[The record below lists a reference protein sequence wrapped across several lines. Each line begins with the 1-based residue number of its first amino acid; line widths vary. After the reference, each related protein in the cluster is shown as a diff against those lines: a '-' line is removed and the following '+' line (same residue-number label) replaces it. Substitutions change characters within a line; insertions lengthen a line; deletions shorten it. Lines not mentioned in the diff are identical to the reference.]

1 MQAALGHQTPDPTR
15 SRALLS
21 EAISHLEHV
30 VSPDRRDPLSELT
43 LGQLYVETENY
54 PKGITTLQLFLLD
67 QPGYPEAM
75 MLLAEAYDESGR
87 LAEAID
93 LVEEVVE
100 DQPAQLQTRAWL
112 ADLYEKSG
120 RWKDAATTWA
130 DLATRSPRNAQAYR
144 LRQATALV
152 NAGDVDGGRAQLVAL
167 TKATP
172 RDISLWYL
180 LSQVERRTGNPQGAE
195 DAAKQIAQIDP
206 NDARGPL
213 ALAESQ
219 AARGDHAGVDRD
231 APAARRRARPM
242 PT

>member
-1 MQAALGHQTPDPTR
+1 M
-15 SRALLS
+15 
-21 EAISHLEHV
+21 
-30 VSPDRRDPLSELT
+30 SPDRRDPLSELT

-75 MLLAEAYDESGR
+75 MLLAQAYDETGR
-87 LAEAID
+87 SAEAID
-93 LVEEVVE
+93 LVEQVVE

-112 ADLYEKSG
+112 GELYEKSG

-152 NAGDVDGGRAQLVAL
+152 NAGDVEGGRAQLVAL
-167 TKATP
+167 TKTAP
-172 RDISLWYL
+172 RDISLWYV
-180 LSQVERRTGNPQGAE
+180 LSQVERRTGNAQGAE

-219 AARGDHAGVDRD
+219 AARGDYAAAVAT
-231 APAARRRARPM
+231 APAARHARRPM

>member
-1 MQAALGHQTPDPTR
+1 M
-15 SRALLS
+15 
-21 EAISHLEHV
+21 
-30 VSPDRRDPLSELT
+30 SELT

-75 MLLAEAYDESGR
+75 MLLAQAYDETGR

-93 LVEEVVE
+93 LVEQVVE

-112 ADLYEKSG
+112 GELYEKSG

-152 NAGDVDGGRAQLVAL
+152 NAGDVEGGRAQLVAL

-172 RDISLWYL
+172 RDISLWYM
-180 LSQVERRTGNPQGAE
+180 LSQVERRTGNAAGGGRRREANRADRSERRARAAGARRV
-195 DAAKQIAQIDP
+195 ASG
-206 NDARGPL
+206 ARRL
-213 ALAESQ
+213 
-219 AARGDHAGVDRD
+219 RGRDRD
-231 APAARRRARPM
+231 APAARHRRRPM